1 MLMRI
6 EGISKEK
13 FGEEL
18 SGLIYNCLAMQD
30 SRAKFFTDIMDTARA
45 YELEE
50 QANRLAH
57 SICLK
62 EGESDLWEL
71 PKSFDESAKLPKLT
85 DSCLPPKLWEYLQ
98 AVAKYVQVAPEMCV
112 LPMLSVLSMCVQGKA
127 VISYPAN
134 AHTEPLNLYT
144 MTIAAPGERK
154 SGSFKEFIR
163 PVNEYQQQRNETLRL
178 AVRNYKTQ
186 KAFLERQ
193 RDNAMKGKQADLKKA
208 QEFDKQLAELK
219 EVHEIKLYVKDTTP
233 EALAGELAK
242 QGERMAILDDEGSV
256 FDVLTGLYSSGQ
268 VNINIMLEAY
278 DGTPYT
284 ISRKTSEDITLYNPL
299 LAVGL
304 MVQPAH
310 YAEAMSNKQFS
321 GRGFI
326 HRFMFAFP
334 EPMTGYLKFESPN
347 IDLNLRTMYHDL
359 IKSLLVIPQPQ
370 KSIPTISHS
379 DPAKYLF
386 EDYHD
391 QLQRQMQQGERFE
404 NMKEWAS
411 KQFAR
416 ALRVA
421 GIFHMAEHKGYIA
434 DKPLSGENAAYAIAL
449 ALWEEQQAF
458 HALSGE
464 GAESETVRN
473 AKLILEKLKGLEAG
487 EITKG
492 ELLTKKITRLSA
504 QELAEPLEL
513 LESLNYIKVS
523 EERSTPKSK
532 PKIVIHINPIIK
544 TDKTDKS

>member
-1 MLMRI
+1 METITSVNFLDKVPDFVY
-6 EGISKEK
+6 S
-13 FGEEL
+13 
-18 SGLIYNCLAMQD
+18 CLAAQ
-30 SRAKFFTDIMDTARA
+30 SEVRARLFTEVMNMART
-45 YELEE
+45 YNLVNET
-50 QANRLAH
+50 QKIAH
-57 SICLK
+57 AICLK
-62 EGESDLWEL
+62 EGEPDLWEL
-71 PKSFDESAKLPKLT
+71 PKSFEESAKLPKLT
-85 DSCLPPKLWEYLQ
+85 ERCLPPKLWEYMQ

-112 LPMLSVLSMCVQGKA
+112 LPLLSVLSLCVQGKA
-127 VISYPAN
+127 VINFPAN
-134 AHTEPLNLYT
+134 DHTEPLNLYT

-154 SGSFKEFIR
+154 SGCFKEFMN
-163 PVNEYQQQRNETLRL
+163 PVVRYQREYNQSRRFEIQ
-178 AVRNYKTQ
+178 NYQTK
-186 KAFLERQ
+186 KVFLERQ

-208 QEFDKQLAELK
+208 QEFGKQLAELE
-219 EVHEIKLYVKDTTP
+219 EVHELRLVVEDVTP
-233 EALAGELAK
+233 EALAAELAR
-242 QGERMAILDDEGSV
+242 QGERTGMLDDEGTA
-256 FDVLTGLYSSGQ
+256 FDTLSGIYSSGQ
-268 VNINIMLEAY
+268 VNINIFLKAY
-278 DGTPYT
+278 DGAPYT
-284 ISRKTSEDITLYNPL
+284 IARRTSPDIELVNPL
-299 LAVGL
+299 LTMGL

-359 IKSLLVIPQPQ
+359 IKSLLVIPYP
-370 KSIPTISHS
+370 KDKLPMICHS
-379 DPAKYLF
+379 REARILF
-386 EDYHD
+386 EDYFDH
-391 QLQRQMQQGERFE
+391 LQKEMQQGGRFE
-404 NMKEWAS
+404 NMKEWAN

>member
-1 MLMRI
+1 MQLDGLTR
-6 EGISKEK
+6 EK
-13 FGEEL
+13 FGELLDSFISECLTRKGKERAEL
-18 SGLIYNCLAMQD
+18 
-30 SRAKFFTDIMDTARA
+30 FTAVMDTARS
-45 YELEE
+45 YGLED
-50 QANRLAH
+50 QAQYMAQAM
-57 SICLK
+57 CK
-62 EGESDLWEL
+62 KWDEPDLWEL
-71 PKSFDESAKLPKLT
+71 PKSFEVSAQLPKLT
-85 DSCLPPKLWEYLQ
+85 ERCLPPKLWEYMQ

-112 LPMLSVLSMCVQGKA
+112 LPLLSVLSLCAQGKA
-127 VISYPAN
+127 VINFPTN

-154 SGSFKEFIR
+154 SGCFKEFMN
-163 PVNEYQQQRNETLRL
+163 PVVRYQREYNQSRRFEIQ
-178 AVRNYKTQ
+178 NYQTK
-186 KAFLERQ
+186 KVFLERQ

-208 QEFDKQLAELK
+208 QEFGKQLAELE
-219 EVHEIKLYVKDTTP
+219 EVHELRLVVEDVTP
-233 EALAGELAK
+233 EALAAELAR
-242 QGERMAILDDEGSV
+242 QGERTGMLDDEGTA
-256 FDVLTGLYSSGQ
+256 FDTLSGIYSSGQ
-268 VNINIMLEAY
+268 VNINIFLKAY
-278 DGTPYT
+278 DGAPYT
-284 ISRKTSEDITLYNPL
+284 IARRTSPDIELVNPL
-299 LAVGL
+299 LTMGL

-359 IKSLLVIPQPQ
+359 IKSLLVIPYP
-370 KSIPTISHS
+370 KDKLPMICHS
-379 DPAKYLF
+379 REARILF
-386 EDYHD
+386 EDYFDH
-391 QLQRQMQQGERFE
+391 LQKEMQQGGRFE
-404 NMKEWAS
+404 NMKEWAN

-416 ALRVA
+416 ALRTA
-421 GIFHMAEHKGYIA
+421 GIFHMTEHKGYMT

-473 AKLILEKLKGLEAG
+473 AKLILDKLKGLEVN

>member
-1 MLMRI
+1 MRI

-62 EGESDLWEL
+62 EGEPDLWEL

-98 AVAKYVQVAPEMCV
+98 AVSKYVQVAPEMCV
-112 LPMLSVLSMCVQGKA
+112 LPLLSVLSLCVQGKA
-127 VISYPAN
+127 VIGYPAN

-144 MTIAAPGERK
+144 MT
-154 SGSFKEFIR
+154 
-163 PVNEYQQQRNETLRL
+163 
-178 AVRNYKTQ
+178 

-193 RDNAMKGKQADLKKA
+193 RDNAMKGQKADLKKA

-359 IKSLLVIPQPQ
+359 IKSLLVIPYP
-370 KSIPTISHS
+370 KDKLPMICHS
-379 DPAKYLF
+379 REARILF
-386 EDYHD
+386 EDYFDH
-391 QLQRQMQQGERFE
+391 LQKEMQQGGRFE
-404 NMKEWAS
+404 NMKEWAN

-416 ALRVA
+416 ALRTA
-421 GIFHMAEHKGYIA
+421 GIFHMTEHKGYMT

-449 ALWEEQQAF
+449 ALWEEQQAY

-464 GAESETVRN
+464 GAESDTVRN
-473 AKLILEKLKGLEAG
+473 AKLILDKLKKLEVG